1 LLILLSNNLYLEK
14 VKNGSLKNYFQFFYP
29 KIRTNFNNLNI
40 ENLFTYQLSI
50 YSKFFAN
57 QKDISDLYF
66 SNINTNIKFL
76 LALPHL
82 EQAILYGDKQ
92 NLRSMLNLF
101 DFQKISIVSKI
112 KKINKLKKLKNEL
125 NNNIHNLLVDIE
137 IGDYIYK
144 EKIIPNCYQMPPKPT
159 NVSNISQKCGYFY
172 FIEDRVIFID
182 KKYEDIGLVPIDV
195 FKKSI
200 INSKFELFDSNFKN
214 NLLQRMIYCMKGYER
229 NFYCIRNKKIT
240 KDQVISWFN
249 KINKNKIIQ
258 KYWYFDDRYK
268 RPNWPHYSNKDK
280 IKQERIFNPL

>member
-1 LLILLSNNLYLEK
+1 
-14 VKNGSLKNYFQFFYP
+14 
-29 KIRTNFNNLNI
+29 
-40 ENLFTYQLSI
+40 
-50 YSKFFAN
+50 
-57 QKDISDLYF
+57 
-66 SNINTNIKFL
+66 
-76 LALPHL
+76 
-82 EQAILYGDKQ
+82 AILYGDKQ